1 MENLLK
7 DELSRRGF
15 ITGMAKSCLG
25 VSAILGAEDLL
36 AYEIPVKLHLLVT
49 LSFCIWQVE

>member
-7 DELSRRGF
+7 DELSRRIHHRHGK
-15 ITGMAKSCLG
+15 ICLG

-36 AYEIPVKLHLLVT
+36 AYEILVNHLLVT